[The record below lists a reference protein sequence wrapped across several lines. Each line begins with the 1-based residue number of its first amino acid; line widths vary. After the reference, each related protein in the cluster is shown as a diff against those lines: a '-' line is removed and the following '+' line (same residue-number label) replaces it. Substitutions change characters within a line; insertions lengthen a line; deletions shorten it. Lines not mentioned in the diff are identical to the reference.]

1 MWNMYTSK
9 VIKIQAGN
17 IKNKFNES
25 MDSLFEK
32 VDSIFEDVEK
42 VVDSVD
48 EDDAEWQKGNSS
60 SYQSSGGTTITNNN
74 GHIVIEGKVK
84 SLKVNGVDVELEKIE
99 K

>member
-1 MWNMYTSK
+1 MWKTYTSK
-9 VIKIQAGN
+9 VIKTQAGN
-17 IKNKFNES
+17 LKNKFNES

-32 VDSIFEDVEK
+32 VEEVMDSLD
-42 VVDSVD
+42 DD
-48 EDDAEWQKGNSS
+48 EDAGNSS